1 VDADKEEA
9 QPNQADT
16 QKPKKDKKKREK
28 GNKKDAEMMYKP
40 KSKSTTAGP
49 AEDTGENASVQYKVK
64 KNGEQRI
71 YKKKEQQS
79 PNLE

>member
-1 VDADKEEA
+1 
-9 QPNQADT
+9 
-16 QKPKKDKKKREK
+16 
-28 GNKKDAEMMYKP
+28 MMYKP
-40 KSKSTTAGP
+40 KSKSTTAGT
-49 AEDTGENASVQYKVK
+49 ADDTAENASVQYKVK